1 MNVVDCGKGVRQD
14 GVTRTKHGA
23 RCNAV
28 TTLSHAVNVRSQS
41 TAEAPPYDTVGA
53 RFFPCSLAIF
63 HFAAGHAT
71 RSMRTHLVDGREN
84 RPGLLA
90 WFHTGVHQGRGKAHL
105 NDTYAQRQGTRGA
118 SQGHHKIRVTH
129 RSRQGRRGASQ
140 GHQNTRMP
148 HRQAS
153 SNACTWA
160 AHQARAHAAG
170 AAGMPVQSDRTPGQR
185 SGRSPRPESTSR
197 SHLSCRSCSSLP
209 ALPQSDALLQP
220 MQPLLGW
227 YVMMR

>member
-1 MNVVDCGKGVRQD
+1 MP
-14 GVTRTKHGA
+14 
-23 RCNAV
+23 
-28 TTLSHAVNVRSQS
+28 S
-41 TAEAPPYDTVGA
+41 TIGHRAQQRPVYDTVGA
-53 RFFPCSLAIF
+53 TFFPCSLAIF

-118 SQGHHKIRVTH
+118 SQGHRNIRVPH
-129 RSRQGRRGASQ
+129 RSRRGRHGASQ
-140 GHQNTRMP
+140 GHQNTRVP
-148 HRQAS
+148 RRQDS

-170 AAGMPVQSDRTPGQR
+170 AAGMPVQSDRLPGQR
-185 SGRSPRPESTSR
+185 SGRSPRPGSTSR
-197 SHLSCRSCSSLP
+197 SHSSCRSCSSLP
-209 ALPQSDALLQP
+209 ALPQSDALCSRF
-220 MQPLLGW
+220 LGW
-227 YVMMR
+227 YVMMQ